1 MLLQWETLL
10 PEAAALVGE
19 VEGRSLAGAGIMRVL
34 SLRAHSG
41 APAVQ
46 SCAQRLL
53 WHCRQVL
60 FKQLESWLVHGLL
73 LDRADEFFVRRSDAA
88 GGDSGTHGSAASPS
102 PLRLG
107 AGAESGGGAML
118 DWEPLEWHAGFHVRI
133 ATFRCG
139 GTLVC
144 WVHCIR
150 RP

>member
-1 MLLQWETLL
+1 
-10 PEAAALVGE
+10 
-19 VEGRSLAGAGIMRVL
+19 MRAL

-73 LDRADEFFVRRSDAA
+73 LDSGGEFFVQRSSDSSSGGSSGAA
-88 GGDSGTHGSAASPS
+88 ARAPGAAAPSPS

-107 AGAESGGGAML
+107 VGPEPAAGALL
-118 DWEPLEWHAGFHVRI
+118 DWEPLEWHAGFQVGVHHCTVRMEGGGVVNVRDEELRLLGMAGI
-133 ATFRCG
+133 ATAACCP
-139 GTLVC
+139 LLQ
-144 WVHCIR
+144 
-150 RP
+150 